1 MPARNGKAEG
11 KSRWEKSQKEK
22 KRGGSLVQQGDPLA
36 RLGLLIREDSGLGL
50 GLGLGLGAEFI
61 VVLTKN
67 TCRPSFLLSSS

>member
-11 KSRWEKSQKEK
+11 KVGGKSPKR